1 MSGQREQGSFPGRA
15 SRGPRAY
22 LCRVGRW
29 AAQPACCSPCCPWL
43 TSRSLFSSEK
53 YLGVGHPQSILNVP
67 LHQAPLLTPQW
78 VSWEPAAT
86 GPLWD
91 PSLERTR
98 NPTFPLPA
106 PVQADE
112 RPLGPALPLP
122 RFCPSTLSLTRPC
135 RPTYASGLHSWLS
148 CSQEVPVPSQ
158 HGLHTY
164 STGAGAWVA
173 PTDITGLMPRTCQR
187 HLCGTLI

>member
-22 LCRVGRW
+22 LHRVGRR
-29 AAQPACCSPCCPWL
+29 AAQPACCSPCYPWL
-43 TSRSLFSSEK
+43 TSRNLFSSEK

-86 GPLWD
+86 GPLGD
-91 PSLERTR
+91 TSLDRTR
-98 NPTFPLPA
+98 NLTFLHPA
-106 PVQADE
+106 LVQADE
-112 RPLGPALPLP
+112 RPLGPTLSLP

-135 RPTYASGLHSWLS
+135 RPTYASGLHWSPLLAVLLPGSASPLLS
-148 CSQEVPVPSQ
+148 MAST
-158 HGLHTY
+158 HTAL
-164 STGAGAWVA
+164 GQGPGWPP
-173 PTDITGLMPRTCQR
+173 PTLQA
-187 HLCGTLI
+187 